1 MGDALRS
8 ARWHVLMDQ
17 DAVAQET
24 AYRVLRAAEAAIAE
38 RGIFRIAL
46 AGGRTPERSYRLLAE
61 AQADWANWE
70 IYFGDERCLPPGD
83 SERNNVMASQTWLDH
98 VPIPSYRIHSIPVEL
113 GAEKA
118 ASEYALLV
126 GEALPFDIVL
136 LGMGEDGHTASLF
149 PGHEPPE
156 DELVHAVHDAP
167 KPPPDRVTLS
177 ASALGNARRILVLV
191 TGSNKS
197 AAIRAW
203 CQGEPVPIAEIRALA
218 AMDVLTDQ
226 KAGL

>member
-1 MGDALRS
+1 MGDALRN

-24 AYRVLRAAEAAIAE
+24 SYRVLKAAEIAIAE
-38 RGIFRIAL
+38 RGIFRIVL
-46 AGGRTPERSYRLLAE
+46 AGGRTPERAYRLLAE
-61 AQADWANWE
+61 ADADWGNWE
-70 IYFGDERCLPPGD
+70 IFFGDERCLPPGD
-83 SERNNVMASQTWLDH
+83 CERNSVMASQTWLDH
-98 VPIPSYRIHSIPVEL
+98 VPIPSYRVHAVPVEL

-118 ASEYALLV
+118 ANEYALLV
-126 GEALPFDIVL
+126 ADALPFDLVL
-136 LGMGEDGHTASLF
+136 LGMGEDGHTASIF
-149 PGHEPPE
+149 PGHENPE
-156 DELVHAVHDAP
+156 EALAYAVHDAP

-177 ASALGNARRILVLV
+177 ASALGNARQILVLV

-197 AAIRAW
+197 PAIQAW

>member
-38 RGIFRIAL
+38 RGVFRIVL
-46 AGGRTPERSYRLLAE
+46 AGGRTPERAYRLLAE
-61 AQADWANWE
+61 AQADWGNWE

-83 SERNNVMASQTWLDH
+83 GERNSVMASQTWLDH
-98 VPIPSYRIHSIPVEL
+98 VPIPSYRIHPIPVEL

-118 ASEYALLV
+118 AREYARLV
-126 GEALPFDIVL
+126 GDALPFDVVL

-149 PGHEPPE
+149 PDHDHPE
-156 DELVHAVHDAP
+156 DELVHAVHEAP

-177 ASALGNARRILVLV
+177 APALGNTRRILVLV

-197 AAIRAW
+197 PAIQAW
-203 CQGEPVPIAEIRALA
+203 CQGQPVPIAEIRGLA
-218 AMDVLTDQ
+218 PMEVLTDQ

>member
-46 AGGRTPERSYRLLAE
+46 AGGRTPERAYRLLAE
-61 AQADWANWE
+61 AQADWANWD

-83 SERNNVMASQTWLDH
+83 SERNDVMAAQTWLDH
-98 VPIPSYRIHSIPVEL
+98 VPIPSYRVHPIPVEL

-118 ASEYALLV
+118 ASEYARLV
-126 GEALPFDIVL
+126 DDALPFDVVL

-149 PGHEPPE
+149 PDHDQPE
-156 DELVHAVHDAP
+156 DELVYAVHDAP

-177 ASALGNARRILVLV
+177 AEALGCSRRILVLV

-197 AAIRAW
+197 PAIRAW
-203 CQGEPVPIAEIRALA
+203 CQGEPVPIAKIGGLVPME
-218 AMDVLTDQ
+218 VLTDQ

>member
-1 MGDALRS
+1 MGDALRN

-24 AYRVLRAAEAAIAE
+24 SYRVLKAAEIAIAE
-38 RGIFRIAL
+38 RGIFRIVL
-46 AGGRTPERSYRLLAE
+46 AGGRTPERAYRLLAE
-61 AQADWANWE
+61 ADADWGNWE
-70 IYFGDERCLPPGD
+70 IFFGDERCLPPGD
-83 SERNNVMASQTWLDH
+83 GERNSVMASQTWLDH
-98 VPIPSYRIHSIPVEL
+98 VPIPFHRVHPIPVEL

-126 GEALPFDIVL
+126 AGALPFDVVL

-149 PGHEPPE
+149 PRHEHPE
-156 DELVHAVHDAP
+156 EELVHAVHDAP

-177 ASALGNARRILVLV
+177 ASALGNARQILVLV

-197 AAIRAW
+197 AAIQAW
-203 CQGEPVPIAEIRALA
+203 CQGQPVPIAEIRALA